1 MKWSFD
7 QNKEKETLLGE
18 LYHQNSTHAPM
29 LQMITAPRRRYMIT
43 SSDSQQYENELL
55 STDLMTEKESAHT
68 LSYTLKN
75 RKTSWA
81 FSSEDMT
88 LNDLRHLFTYSFGL
102 RDKQEL
108 SRTYPAG
115 VKFYPLEIYFV
126 PTKRTIENGLL
137 ESAVYKYNVDSDKIV
152 KIKNTELGNINQLTA
167 ATDVGFFSFDQ
178 AQILIFLVNNSKEM
192 EVKYMS
198 LAYRLVLLEAGHMAQ
213 NFLLMA
219 TDMGI
224 SSVPI
229 GGFHEKRV
237 NELLGLE
244 EGKQT
249 MYLLLGG

>member
-108 SRTYPAG
+108 SRTIRR
-115 VKFYPLEIYFV
+115 E
-126 PTKRTIENGLL
+126 
-137 ESAVYKYNVDSDKIV
+137 
-152 KIKNTELGNINQLTA
+152 GNFI
-167 ATDVGFFSFDQ
+167 
-178 AQILIFLVNNSKEM
+178 
-192 EVKYMS
+192 
-198 LAYRLVLLEAGHMAQ
+198 H
-213 NFLLMA
+213 
-219 TDMGI
+219 
-224 SSVPI
+224 
-229 GGFHEKRV
+229 
-237 NELLGLE
+237 
-244 EGKQT
+244 
-249 MYLLLGG
+249 